1 MPLVDLNFTL
11 IPGDKVTDTQLKT
24 CATLF
29 SQNYGV
35 WSSLASSPFKP
46 GVHLLSSIYLRSS
59 SYRSCL
65 GTRVKMNANRLREQ
79 CFSDPTNSKLALC
92 TLDGVL
98 IGHAF
103 ATIWQYNGIAFP
115 FLQVHTDTIF
125 RVKRMLGYTIGCVI
139 RTSWTW
145 DRHRLASSL
154 ARTWRQVYCIWPCL
168 FSSRCLCGTVQ
179 ARTYVSRLHFFDL
192 QLILA
197 KFFSALDA
205 NLRKLDLDFIKAC
218 AQMIISTLPP
228 SPIWRTPNSMAL
240 YSRTVLTGL
249 WVLWIQNFLSIMTS
263 HSKLWNA
270 GRNARI
276 WRGHWVDSQRATSFY
291 ALSHP
296 NKIVIHSCH
305 FHSDV
310 FPCRKWNHLPA
321 GCSQ

>member
-1 MPLVDLNFTL
+1 MWYGPGTDQHSINIDASMVDLNFTL

-35 WSSLASSPFKP
+35 WSSLVSSPFKP

-103 ATIWQYNGIAFP
+103 VTIWQYNGILH
-115 FLQVHTDTIF
+115 FLFFKSTLTQYLF

-139 RTSWTW
+139 RTPWTW

-154 ARTWRQVYCIWPCL
+154 ARTWRQVYCI
-168 FSSRCLCGTVQ
+168 
-179 ARTYVSRLHFFDL
+179 
-192 QLILA
+192 
-197 KFFSALDA
+197 
-205 NLRKLDLDFIKAC
+205 
-218 AQMIISTLPP
+218 
-228 SPIWRTPNSMAL
+228 
-240 YSRTVLTGL
+240 
-249 WVLWIQNFLSIMTS
+249 
-263 HSKLWNA
+263 
-270 GRNARI
+270 
-276 WRGHWVDSQRATSFY
+276 
-291 ALSHP
+291 
-296 NKIVIHSCH
+296 
-305 FHSDV
+305 
-310 FPCRKWNHLPA
+310 
-321 GCSQ
+321 